1 MKHNLEKKFSTFD
14 LALVLA
20 LIAVLLIN
28 ILVSRSLPAP
38 GMRKASKNAV
48 TVTGTAP
55 GKVGDVT
62 VEVTA
67 DKDNIYSLAVTE
79 QNETPGIGSLAVE
92 KLPAAIVG
100 ANSLAVDSVSSATVT
115 SEAIKTAAAAAL
127 ESAGFDPAA
136 FGYVAPEPEPEVEI
150 AAPVAAE
157 DGKVTATGK
166 GTGIDGDVV
175 VEIVADANTIYEV
188 NILQQNETPGIGSV
202 AVEKLP
208 AAIVEANSI
217 AVDGISGATV
227 TSTAIKTAI
236 TEALS
241 SAGFDPANF
250 GAGEAAPAAEPAPAE
265 TAAPAAAEEAA
276 PAEIPEGASTAQ
288 AQANGIDGPIV
299 VEVTADADKIYAINI
314 LSQNETPGIG
324 SVAVE
329 KLPGAIV
336 EANSTDIDGITGATV
351 SSTAIKTAVTEA
363 LETIRSGAPAE
374 EPAPVEEAAPAEPAA
389 AEEPAPKAEL
399 PAPVVGEDGKVT
411 AYGRSLGKVGDVTVE
426 VVADENTIYSV
437 TVTEQNETAGIG
449 SRAVEE
455 IPAAIVAANSVD
467 VDAVSGATITTDAI
481 RAAVAWALRDTP
493 FGKTEAAPVEQAPVE
508 EAPVEPGEPVRSV
521 GRSVGKNGDVV
532 VEVLADRCTIYE
544 VNVLEH
550 NETQGVGSVAVDRI
564 PAAIVAANSIDV
576 DAVTGATVTTD
587 AIRAAVAKALRD
599 APFGQAAEEAAPA
612 AEEAPIGSAVLES
625 TVDGKNGPIVVEV
638 TADGDTITD
647 VKVLEHSETQGV
659 GSVAVDWMP
668 GRIVEANSV
677 DVDGVTGATITSDAI
692 KTAVRRDLE
701 LAQSGEA
708 APAGPVT
715 ASVTVDGKNG
725 PIVVEVTA
733 DGDTITDVKV
743 LEHSETQ
750 GVGSVAVDWMPG
762 RIVEANSV
770 DVDGVTGA
778 TITSDAI
785 KTAVAEALG
794 KAA

>member
-92 KLPAAIVG
+92 QLPAAIVG

-351 SSTAIKTAVTEA
+351 SSTAIKTAVAEA
-363 LETIRSGAPAE
+363 LEAIRSGAPAE

-411 AYGRSLGKVGDVTVE
+411 AYGRSLGQVGDVTVE

-625 TVDGKNGPIVVEV
+625 TVDGKNGPIVVDVVVEDGVITKVEV
-638 TADGDTITD
+638 RQ
-647 VKVLEHSETQGV
+647 HSE
-659 GSVAVDWMP
+659 
-668 GRIVEANSV
+668 I
-677 DVDGVTGATITSDAI
+677 
-692 KTAVRRDLE
+692 
-701 LAQSGEA
+701 
-708 APAGPVT
+708 
-715 ASVTVDGKNG
+715 
-725 PIVVEVTA
+725 
-733 DGDTITDVKV
+733 
-743 LEHSETQ
+743 Q